1 MKIPFLSC
9 LAAAASLLAASA
21 GWCGDLYVIANPG
34 VTLSADDIHDVFVGD
49 KQLAGGTKLVP
60 MDNAALQADFLAKVV
75 KVDAT
80 KYASIWTKKGFRDGL
95 NPPSVKG
102 SDTEVLNAVK
112 NTPGAVGYVSKATA
126 DVKVLQKY

>member
-1 MKIPFLSC
+1 MKLQFFPW
-9 LAAAASLLAASA
+9 LAAAAVFVSTAA
-21 GWCGDLYVIANPG
+21 WCGDVYVIANPG

-60 MDNAALQADFLAKVV
+60 MDNSALQADFLAKVV
-75 KVDAT
+75 KVDAA

-95 NPPSVKG
+95 NPPPVKG
-102 SDTEVLNAVK
+102 SDTEVINAVK
-112 NTPGAVGYVSKATA
+112 NTPGAVGYVSKASA